1 MFKFEKPKLI
11 VLLILLYLNGGIA
24 HAYYEGSGGGPDS
37 QNQQQNQQQAQ
48 KQTQSILKAFDK
60 VDWKDMSA
68 ASEKGS
74 FASASF
80 GGSDDSDSSDDAM
93 FLSKYFDPEYSQ
105 VDDSDSSDVFGDDS
119 DSSSDDLDSDSNPFG

>member
-1 MFKFEKPKLI
+1 MFKFEKSFFLLSLL
-11 VLLILLYLNGGIA
+11 VLYAMPSFSYNNT
-24 HAYYEGSGGGPDS
+24 DD

-60 VDWKDMSA
+60 VDWKDMSK

-119 DSSSDDLDSDSNPFG
+119 DSSSDGLDSDSNPFG